1 MPALRSKV
9 ERDVEH
15 VMTLLAL
22 VIEREPVRLAY
33 HALHADEPAIRGTAL
48 EYLENVLPE
57 RVKQKTLAL
66 LAGTVE
72 PPRER
77 RMQRDARALRAE
89 LEKSR
94 ELVMPAALRNPQ
106 RG

>member
-1 MPALRSKV
+1 
-9 ERDVEH
+9 

-57 RVKQKTLAL
+57 RVKQATLSL
-66 LAGTVE
+66 LAGSVE

-77 RMQRDARALRAE
+77 RIQRDARALRAE